1 MQVQAEVQA
10 ATAAAGQQ
18 GAATNGR
25 EQEAAA
31 PPPKAAPPL
40 SAAAMRDAQV
50 QSVYKLLSKLWS
62 LGKDDGKK
70 LGFKQTGMM
79 HETSA
84 EARAQQCSLAPTP
97 AFCQQVCHMLLTYA
111 AATAGGAVYQH
122 THVHKH
128 QLQAAQARQGGW
140 AAGRLHLATSLALA
154 PHGSLCYV
162 QGALPAHQTRQVVCA
177 MS

>member
-1 MQVQAEVQA
+1 VQVQAEVQA
-10 ATAAAGQQ
+10 ATAAGQQ